1 MDLEDIH
8 HDVQVSL
15 RRVGVS
21 DILIFLE
28 CSENLTGPTH
38 KDRSRAGV
46 LSGVDVLAGEW
57 SFLILFFF
65 FAADCLVVSV
75 ILAPFY
81 IVADALGLMT
91 FGEDLTSIVVW
102 RRGST
107 WNADAG
113 LV

>member
-46 LSGVDVLAGEW
+46 LSGVDVLAGE
-57 SFLILFFF
+57 
-65 FAADCLVVSV
+65 
-75 ILAPFY
+75 
-81 IVADALGLMT
+81 
-91 FGEDLTSIVVW
+91 
-102 RRGST
+102 
-107 WNADAG
+107 
-113 LV
+113 